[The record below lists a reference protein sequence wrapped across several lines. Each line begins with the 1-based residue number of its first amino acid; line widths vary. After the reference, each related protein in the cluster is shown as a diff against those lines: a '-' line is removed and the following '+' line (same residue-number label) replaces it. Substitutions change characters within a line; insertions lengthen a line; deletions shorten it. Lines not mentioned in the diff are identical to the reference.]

1 MVQSMIRT
9 VSGVMRDRGWQ
20 GMNRTMT
27 KADEVYTLLL
37 DRIMRRELYPGAP
50 ISEAEL
56 AQSLGIS
63 RTPVR
68 EALQRLRAENLVH
81 TINGMGTFVKI
92 VRWSEIQE
100 SYELIE
106 ALEGMCVVL
115 IVQRQVP
122 QSAFAPLQESI
133 QIMSDALAEG
143 DIPAWI
149 RADEEF
155 HLALWELCPNRK
167 ITEYLRLAN
176 YQVHYVRMTMTPNL
190 VDKNRSSAAHA
201 ALYDALLERDAE
213 RAETLSR
220 DHWSRVRLQLTPV
233 LSGLTS

>member
-1 MVQSMIRT
+1 
-9 VSGVMRDRGWQ
+9 
-20 GMNRTMT
+20 MNRTMT
-27 KADEVYTLLL
+27 KADEVYTILLE
-37 DRIMRRELYPGAP
+37 RIMSRELYPGAP
-50 ISEAEL
+50 IAEAEL

-68 EALQRLRAENLVH
+68 EALQLLRAENLVH

-122 QSAFAPLQESI
+122 LSSLSPLQEFI
-133 QIMSDALAEG
+133 RIMSDALSAG

-190 VDKNRSSAAHA
+190 VDKNRSSTAHA
-201 ALYDALLERDAE
+201 ALYDALMERDTE
-213 RAETLSR
+213 RAEKLSR

-233 LSGLTS
+233 LSGLST